1 MLEEGMTMR
10 WRGND
15 AMQEIRQRTA
25 QKLLAIAAHFITAHT
40 GFLNVSNPRPYV
52 TPSKPG
58 EYPRKR
64 TGFGQRSVSFQPSSV
79 TGVIA
84 AGLKV
89 KVGYLV
95 NAKYMLILEL
105 YRRRLG
111 LLETLRRTKPQ
122 LQAIAKQ

>member
-1 MLEEGMTMR
+1 MGEL
-10 WRGND
+10 
-15 AMQEIRQRTA
+15 RQKAA
-25 QKLLAIAAHFITAHT
+25 QKLLAVAAHFVTVHM

-64 TGFGQRSVSFQPSSV
+64 TGFGQRSVLFQPSSV
-79 TGVIA
+79 TGVISE
-84 AGLKV
+84 GLKV
-89 KVGYLV
+89 RVGYLA